1 MCHTIWPPNHGGW
14 STAWSRSG
22 VQDQINICEGQNN
35 YATCNLPHLQK
46 GYINAVWHC
55 CHASCATK
63 NMDVMHGHRCVGLG
77 SSTSNKCA
85 DSLGM
90 HWCKAQTGR
99 LIHSSRCRVATS
111 VPSETGLQICCH
123 RRRSRISRCHC
134 SPDLKCN
141 IQLDRKIAR
150 RAQRDRSPV
159 YSWIVNSALKPSVQ
173 VEHSLVHLN
182 FSSLMHLNFTC
193 LWT

>member
-1 MCHTIWPPNHGGW
+1 M
-14 STAWSRSG
+14 
-22 VQDQINICEGQNN
+22 CEGQNN

-46 GYINAVWHC
+46 GYMTHINAVWHC

-63 NMDVMHGHRCVGLG
+63 NMDIFGHRCVGLG
-77 SSTSNKCA
+77 SSTSKKCA

-99 LIHSSRCRVATS
+99 LIHSSRCRVAKS
-111 VPSETGLQICCH
+111 VPRFPSETGMQICCH
-123 RRRSRISRCHC
+123 RRSRISRCHC

-182 FSSLMHLNFTC
+182 FSSPYVFGC
-193 LWT
+193 LHT